1 MSVNLTPYTNFHD
14 LNLDW
19 VLQQIKEMREEL
31 DALVGGSTPSSAI
44 PQMDGTGSA
53 GTSVNYSRGDHRHPT
68 DTSRASATDLTNE
81 VNARTAKDLLQDA
94 DIAALDA
101 KVKFSASNPLMDGS
115 PSAGFASE
123 QARADHIHPT
133 DTSRA
138 SASDLTTEIY
148 DRQVADLGL
157 DNRIGTL
164 ETAIQFS
171 TSNPLMDGMANPGS
185 SAMQSRADHIH
196 PTDTSRASAADLALL
211 SARVDGISGLA
222 DPYASTPEMDGIGSP
237 GVADEY
243 ARGDHRHPS
252 DTTKLSTSGGTVYGA
267 LTIEGMLYPRKQK
280 NHFDIATLGW
290 HRIFRFYD
298 AMPPIPSAVVRF
310 VIVTNHDAYH
320 KSEYHEITLHL
331 DELGNAKFF
340 QEVSATDEASPLVE
354 QIRITTN
361 GFVEIYYGSGYSAKI
376 GIEVTPFLSCS
387 LPGQA
392 DCGILMF
399 EEAGDTDTTQVS
411 YSFQSNIGPTYKTIK
426 YKDDT
431 NPRNFTIS
439 SGNYQID
446 TYGIPG
452 LTSNKVFAITL
463 VDWLNNTGGITFVPY
478 ANGTT
483 FYALGEAGTT
493 MNNVRLRFWY
503 YE

>member
-1 MSVNLTPYTNFHD
+1 MNIFPYSNFHD

-19 VLQQIKEMREEL
+19 LLQQVKQLRADV
-31 DALVGGSTPSSAI
+31 DALVGGSTPYNQT
-44 PQMDGTGSA
+44 PEMDGAGAPGS
-53 GTSVNYSRGDHRHPT
+53 SVSYARGDHQHPT

-81 VNARTAKDLLQDA
+81 VNARTAKDLQQDA

-138 SASDLTTEIY
+138 SASDLQTEIH
-148 DRQVADLGL
+148 DREVADLGF

-171 TSNPLMDGMANPGS
+171 TSNPLMDGTANPGS

-196 PTDTSRASAADLALL
+196 PTDTSRASATDLALL

-222 DPYASTPEMDGIGSP
+222 DPYDTTPEMDGVGSP
-237 GVADEY
+237 GIVDEY
-243 ARGDHRHPS
+243 ARGDHQHPS
-252 DTTKLSTSGGTVYGA
+252 DNTKLSTAGGTVSGA
-267 LTIEGMLYPRKQK
+267 LSILGMLSPRKQK
-280 NHFDIATLGW
+280 NNFNIATLGW
-290 HRIFRFYD
+290 HRIFRFD
-298 AMPPIPSAVVRF
+298 NAAPPIPSAVVRF
-310 VIVTNHDAYH
+310 VIVTDHDAYH
-320 KSEYHEITLHL
+320 KSEYHEITLHF

-354 QIRITTN
+354 QIRLTTN
-361 GFVEIYYGSGYSAKI
+361 GFVEIYYGSGHSAKI
-376 GIEVTPFLSCS
+376 GIEVTPFISCS

-392 DCGILMF
+392 DCGILLF
-399 EEAGDTDTTQVS
+399 EEAGDADTTQVS
-411 YSFQSNIGPTYKTIK
+411 YSFQSNIGPSYKQIK
-426 YKDDT
+426 YVDDST
-431 NPRNFTIS
+431 ARNITIAS
-439 SGNYQID
+439 NNYLVQ
-446 TYGIPG
+446 TYGITG
-452 LTSNKVFAITL
+452 LTSDKVFAITML
-463 VDWLNNTGGITFVPY
+463 SWTANSGGFTLIPY
-478 ANGTT
+478 STGTT
-483 FYALGEAGTT
+483 FYVLGEAGTT
-493 MNNVRLRFWY
+493 ISNLKCRFWY

>member
-1 MSVNLTPYTNFHD
+1 MNIFPYSNFHD

-19 VLQQIKEMREEL
+19 ILQQLKEMREEL
-31 DALVGGSTPSSAI
+31 DALVGGSTPSSTI

-53 GTSVNYSRGDHRHPT
+53 GTEVAYSRGDHRHPT

-81 VNARTAKDLLQDA
+81 INARTAKDLLQDA

-133 DTSRA
+133 DTTRA
-138 SASDLTTEIY
+138 SATDLQTEIH
-148 DRQVADLGL
+148 DREVADLGF

-171 TSNPLMDGMANPGS
+171 TSNPLMDGTANPGS

-196 PTDTSRASAADLALL
+196 PTDTSRASATDLALL

-222 DPYASTPEMDGIGSP
+222 DPYASTPEMDGVGSP
-237 GVADEY
+237 GTVDEY

-252 DTTKLSTSGGTVYGA
+252 DTTKLSTSGGTVTGA
-267 LTIEGMLYPRKQK
+267 LTIEGMLSPRKQK

-290 HRIFRFYD
+290 HRIFRFYNG
-298 AMPPIPSAVVRF
+298 APPIPSAVVRF

-354 QIRITTN
+354 QIRLTTN

-376 GIEVTPFLSCS
+376 GIEVTPFISCS

-399 EEAGDTDTTQVS
+399 EEAGDMDTTQVS
-411 YSFQSNIGPTYKTIK
+411 YSFQSNIAPSYKQVK
-426 YKDDT
+426 YVDDT
-431 NPRNFTIS
+431 TARNITIS
-439 SGNYQID
+439 SSNYLVQ
-446 TYGIPG
+446 TYGIAG
-452 LTSNKVFAITL
+452 LTSDKVFAITML
-463 VDWLNNTGGITFVPY
+463 TWTSNSGGFTLLPY
-478 ANGTT
+478 SSGTS
-483 FYALGEAGTT
+483 FYVLGAAGTT
-493 MNNVRLRFWY
+493 ISGLKCRFWY

>member
-1 MSVNLTPYTNFHD
+1 MNIYPYSNFHD

-19 VLQQIKEMREEL
+19 LLQQVKQLRTDVDGLI
-31 DALVGGSTPSSAI
+31 GSASPSNDPPA
-44 PQMDGTGSA
+44 MDGVAAPGS
-53 GTSVNYSRGDHRHPT
+53 SVNYSRGDHVHPT

-81 VNARTAKDLLQDA
+81 VNARTEKDLLQDA

-101 KVKFSASNPLMDGS
+101 KIKFSASNPLMDGS

-138 SASDLTTEIY
+138 SASELTTEIN

-157 DNRIGTL
+157 SNRIGTL

-171 TSNPLMDGMANPGS
+171 TSNPLMDGTANPGS

-222 DPYASTPEMDGIGSP
+222 DPYASTPEMDGVGSP
-237 GVADEY
+237 GVVDEY
-243 ARGDHRHPS
+243 ARGDHQHPS
-252 DTTKLSTSGGTVYGA
+252 DTTKLATAGGTVSGA
-267 LTIEGMLYPRKQK
+267 LTILGMLSPRKQK
-280 NHFDIATLGW
+280 NNFDIATLGW
-290 HRIFRFYD
+290 HRIFRFDD

-354 QIRITTN
+354 QIRLTTN
-361 GFVEIYYGSGYSAKI
+361 GFVEIYYGSGHSAKI
-376 GIEVTPFLSCS
+376 GIEVTPFISCS

-392 DCGILMF
+392 ECGILLF

-411 YSFQSNIGPTYKTIK
+411 YSFQSNIGPSYKQVKYVDDSTARNITI
-426 YKDDT
+426 
-431 NPRNFTIS
+431 P
-439 SGNYQID
+439 SGNYQAQS
-446 TYGIPG
+446 YGIPG
-452 LTSNKVFAITL
+452 LTSDKVFAITM
-463 VDWLNNTGGITFVPY
+463 NTWTANSGGFTMLPY
-478 ANGTT
+478 GSGTT
-483 FYALGEAGTT
+483 FYVVGGSGTT
-493 MNNVRLRFWY
+493 ISNLKCRFWY

>member
-1 MSVNLTPYTNFHD
+1 MNIYPYSNFHD

-19 VLQQIKEMREEL
+19 LLQQVKQLRTDVDGL
-31 DALVGGSTPSSAI
+31 SGSATPSND
-44 PQMDGTGSA
+44 PPEMDGVAAPGS
-53 GTSVNYSRGDHRHPT
+53 SVNYSRGDHVHPT

-94 DIAALDA
+94 DIDALDA
-101 KVKFSASNPLMDGS
+101 KIKFSASNPLMDGS

-138 SASDLTTEIY
+138 SASDLTTEIN

-157 DNRIGTL
+157 SNRIGTL

-171 TSNPLMDGMANPGS
+171 TSNPLMDGTANPGS

-196 PTDTSRASAADLALL
+196 PTDTSRASASDLALL

-222 DPYASTPEMDGIGSP
+222 DPYANTPEMDGVGSP
-237 GVADEY
+237 GVANEY
-243 ARGDHRHPS
+243 ARGDHQHPS
-252 DTTKLSTSGGTVYGA
+252 DTTKLSAAGGTVSGA
-267 LTIEGMLYPRKQK
+267 LTIIGMLSPRKQK
-280 NHFDIATLGW
+280 NNFDIATLGW
-290 HRIFRFYD
+290 HRIFRFEN
-298 AMPPIPSAVVRF
+298 ATPPIPSAVVRF

-340 QEVSATDEASPLVE
+340 QDVSATDEASPLVE
-354 QIRITTN
+354 QIRLTTN

-376 GIEVTPFLSCS
+376 GIEVTPFISCS

-392 DCGILMF
+392 DCGILLF

-411 YSFQSNIGPTYKTIK
+411 YSFQPNIGPSYKQVKYVDDSTARNITIA
-426 YKDDT
+426 
-431 NPRNFTIS
+431 
-439 SGNYQID
+439 SGNYQAQ

-452 LTSNKVFAITL
+452 LTSDKVFAITM
-463 VDWLNNTGGITFVPY
+463 NTWTANSGGFIMMPY
-478 ANGTT
+478 GNGTT
-483 FYALGEAGTT
+483 FYVLGESGTT
-493 MNNVRLRFWY
+493 ISNLKCRFWY